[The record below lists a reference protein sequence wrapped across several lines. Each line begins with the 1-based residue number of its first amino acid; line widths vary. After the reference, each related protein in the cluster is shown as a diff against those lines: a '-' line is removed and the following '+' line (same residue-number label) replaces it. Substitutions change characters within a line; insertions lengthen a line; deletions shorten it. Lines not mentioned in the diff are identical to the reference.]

1 MCVYDKTTTNK
12 THMPL
17 GILKKIIDQSK
28 EFKYPIHWFHDF
40 GEPLLCPDLE
50 EALSYFRKN
59 G

>member
-1 MCVYDKTTTNK
+1 MHKTTTNK

-40 GEPLLCPDLE
+40 GEPLLYPDLE